1 MITSLNKKTALDEV
15 AKKIAETKGGPFGLG
30 LNPVPGEGNPDA
42 KVIFIGEAPGF
53 NEDQKGIP
61 FCGAAGLLL
70 DDLLASIGL
79 KRSDVWIG
87 NVIKC
92 RPPEN
97 REPMVDEIRS
107 CSPYLEMQIKALK
120 PKLIITLGRYAMDHF
135 VKGLQISKDHGT
147 PKRVGDWVILPL
159 YHPAAALRSTGV
171 MTILKKDFRKIPE
184 ILKKDPKEIELVNS
198 VKVSENQISLL

>member
-1 MITSLNKKTALDEV
+1 MAQQDILAQVEKAVRNCRECRLYRTRNKS
-15 AKKIAETKGGPFGLG
+15 
-30 LNPVPGEGNPDA
+30 VPGEGNQKTKIA
-42 KVIFIGEAPGF
+42 FVGEAPGF

-61 FCGAAGLLL
+61 FCGAAGQLL

-107 CSPYLEMQIKALK
+107 CSPYLAMQIKALK

-135 VKGLQISKDHGT
+135 VKGLQISKDHGL
-147 PKRVGDWVILPL
+147 PKRVGDWIILPL